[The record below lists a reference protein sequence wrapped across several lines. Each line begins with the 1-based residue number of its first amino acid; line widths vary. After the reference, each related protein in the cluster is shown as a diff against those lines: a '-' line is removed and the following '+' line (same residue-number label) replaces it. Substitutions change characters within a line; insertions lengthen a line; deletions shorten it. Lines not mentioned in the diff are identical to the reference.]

1 MFLFKANGR
10 YYLSCAEH
18 FDGRYSSTIAMATNL
33 YGPYGSRY
41 EALPHAGHN
50 TFFQDARGGWWS
62 TYFGSDAKAPWQ
74 ERPGLLPI
82 EFGPDGKVRPVSSAP

>member
-10 YYLSCAEH
+10 YYLCCAEN
-18 FDGRYSSTIAMATNL
+18 FEGRYSCTVATSTSL
-33 YGPYGSRY
+33 HGPYVERY

-50 TFFQDARGGWWS
+50 TFFRDTHGHWWS
-62 TYFGSDAKAPWQ
+62 TYFGSDSKAPWQ

-82 EFGPDGKVRPVSSAP
+82 EFDAEGRVRPRE